1 MDNINDMQNLYKQL
15 KPEFRKKLNENCKQY
30 ESVNRIKYTLMSKTL
45 WQELSISDIKDLVLW
60 ASLDTR
66 KLTVDGMLYGD
77 NIIKQ

>member
-1 MDNINDMQNLYKQL
+1 MQNLYKQL

-30 ESVNRIKYTLMSKTL
+30 KSVNRIKYTLMSKTL

-66 KLTVDGMLYGD
+66 KLTIDGMLYGE

>member
-1 MDNINDMQNLYKQL
+1 MQNLYKQL
-15 KPEFRKKLNENCKQY
+15 KPKFRKALNENCKKY
-30 ESVNRIKYTLMSKTL
+30 ESVSRIKYTLMSKTL
-45 WQELSISDIKDLVLW
+45 WQELSVSDIKDLVLW

>member
-1 MDNINDMQNLYKQL
+1 MQNLYKQL
-15 KPEFRKKLNENCKQY
+15 KPEFRKTLNENCKKY
-30 ESVNRIKYTLMSKTL
+30 ESVNQIKYTLMSKTL

-66 KLTVDGMLYGD
+66 KLTIDGMLYGD

>member
-1 MDNINDMQNLYKQL
+1 MQNLYKQL

-60 ASLDTR
+60 ANLDTR
-66 KLTVDGMLYGD
+66 KLTIDGMLYVD
-77 NIIKQ
+77 NIIK